1 MKHKTYARAVAVGLV
16 AAATLQVV
24 TFVLR
29 TQPALVATA
38 NIPWSVL
45 LVIVWIS
52 GAGALLTTS
61 RAGLEK
67 ASWTLPVL
75 GVIGMVAHAAML
87 VVFDVPLAGA
97 YVLLAALTGLSIK
110 RSLDD
115 ERFRV
120 TNRVPSLRSSK
131 PRQSPERA

>member
-1 MKHKTYARAVAVGLV
+1 MKHKTYARAVVVGLV

-29 TQPALVATA
+29 TPPALVATA
-38 NIPWSVL
+38 NIPWSV
-45 LVIVWIS
+45 VVVAVWVS
-52 GAGALLTTS
+52 GAGALLATG
-61 RAGLEK
+61 REGVEK

-87 VVFDVPLAGA
+87 VVFDVALASA
-97 YVLLAALTGLSIK
+97 YVLIAALTGLSIK

-115 ERFRV
+115 ERFRA
-120 TNRVPSLRSSK
+120 TNRLLRH
-131 PRQSPERA
+131 